1 MNTVKDHYQNHLGHF
16 YSWMLGDF
24 DTRRQEQENFF
35 KDHGIVPGTT
45 KLAIDL
51 GSGNGIQSVAL
62 ARLGFSVRAV
72 DFSKILCDEHRRRK
86 GNLDIE
92 IIEEDILHFN
102 DQASHQ
108 VDLVVC
114 MGDTLTHLPDEK
126 SVQTLVKEIASV
138 LTANG
143 KLILSF
149 RDLTAEL
156 SGTQRFIP
164 VRSDENRIHT
174 CFLEYFPYR
183 VMVTDILHDRTE
195 GQWKLKVSSYPK
207 LKLSMEIIKSLLI
220 ESGFTLDAVET
231 IRGQEF
237 LVAQLVK

>member
-1 MNTVKDHYQNHLGHF
+1 MNKVKDHYENHLGYF

-35 KDHGIVPGTT
+35 KDHGIVPGRT

-72 DFSKILCDEHRRRK
+72 DFGKTLCDEHRRRK

-92 IIEEDILHFN
+92 IIEQDILHFN
-102 DQASHQ
+102 DHVPHQ

-114 MGDTLTHLPDEK
+114 MGDTLTHMPDEK
-126 SVQTLVKEIASV
+126 SVQTLIKKIVSV
-138 LTANG
+138 LTTKG

-149 RDLTAEL
+149 RDLTASL

-174 CFLEYFPYR
+174 CFLEYFPHH
-183 VMVTDILHDRTE
+183 VMVTDILHEKVE

-207 LKLSMEIIKSLLI
+207 LRLSIEIIKNLLI
-220 ESGFTLDAVET
+220 ENGFTFDTAET

-237 LVAQLVK
+237 LVAQVTR